1 MTITISAQER
11 DAFYDQIVIR
21 LNGIGDIETVVERE
35 DWESAQKFGSEFSD
49 LLRLVCTDL
58 GWGSGSGGGVA
69 LSTPADVLARA
80 VSALARMASEARETS
95 EGERRQFDREVDEA
109 DRLQKA
115 CTRILGELG
124 DKEAHLPQPD
134 TP

>member
-11 DAFYDQIVIR
+11 DALYDQIVIR
-21 LNGIGDIETVVERE
+21 LNGIGDIETVIDRE
-35 DWESAQKFGSEFSD
+35 DWEAAQKLGSEFSD

-58 GWGSGSGGGVA
+58 GWGSGSDGELA
-69 LSTPADVLARA
+69 LCTPTDVLKRA
-80 VSALARMASEARETS
+80 VAALARIAAEARETS

-115 CTRILGELG
+115 CTRILGEIG
-124 DKEAHLPQPD
+124 DKEAHVPQPG